1 MALLEEAHGASFQ
14 REMVPYVQYVLL
26 CGLKTLIGVDSMNA
40 LPALLFSDEA
50 LMQLVDFN
58 AQHVRQG
65 MCQRGAAERQGERTP
80 R

>member
-1 MALLEEAHGASFQ
+1 MALLEEAHGASIQ
-14 REMVPYVQYVLL
+14 WEMVPYVQYVLL
-26 CGLKTLIGVDSMNA
+26 CGLKTLFGVDSMNA

-50 LMQLVDFN
+50 LMQLVGFN

-65 MCQRGAAERQGERTP
+65 MCQRGAAKRQGERTP